1 MKEYIRGFDVNRRIA
16 IPKEILEELKIDYE
30 VDQMEISIVNGK
42 IILEKVYYGR
52 RNKKSK

>member
-1 MKEYIRGFDVNRRIA
+1 MKEHIRGFDVNRRIA

-42 IILEKVYYGR
+42 IILEKQ
-52 RNKKSK
+52 